1 MDSRGKKANFG
12 RDTGPPGIFNL
23 KLRHGGRIRQ
33 SLPAKYLGGSVS
45 SFNDMVEDEW
55 GLICLK
61 EKVLEI
67 WIVKG
72 GVGDDA
78 DECDG
83 SKEKSDGSGS
93 EWYDSGEE
101 SNDVTIEFSGL
112 SNVKLQPQ
120 QGNVQVQPQQGDEV
134 NNSNEGNLVG
144 SDGASLSSSVQI
156 PVNLVGES
164 MHNNVLVQQSITSD
178 GTQQLTRKIKGKAP
192 MKIAR
197 KKTTM
202 RKYGTRSSTTFKS
215 IFSGSGKDPITLD

>member
-93 EWYDSGEE
+93 EWLEE
-101 SNDVTIEFSGL
+101 ENQVAGQKEKKKIKLQVAVEPQPDVITQVTQPEVEENQWEIQVLDDQWHQILIQADNVTIVEAARCS
-112 SNVKLQPQ
+112 
-120 QGNVQVQPQQGDEV
+120 
-134 NNSNEGNLVG
+134 
-144 SDGASLSSSVQI
+144 SLSRAASAAERE
-156 PVNLVGES
+156 GEGGAIERS
-164 MHNNVLVQQSITSD
+164 KASTLSTFSAAFAIERSKAETICTH
-178 GTQQLTRKIKGKAP
+178 IKA
-192 MKIAR
+192 
-197 KKTTM
+197 T
-202 RKYGTRSSTTFKS
+202 
-215 IFSGSGKDPITLD
+215 